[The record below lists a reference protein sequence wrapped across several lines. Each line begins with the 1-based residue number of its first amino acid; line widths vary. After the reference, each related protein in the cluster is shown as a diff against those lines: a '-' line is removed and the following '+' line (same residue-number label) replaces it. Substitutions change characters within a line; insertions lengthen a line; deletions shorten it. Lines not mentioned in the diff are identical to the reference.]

1 MSQQRT
7 DYFRDLAQD
16 AESISQEPQIVA
28 ALVLSDSL
36 NGLRKALLDMS
47 ENVRVTSDVHAD
59 VAGSI
64 ETLVDIVE
72 RNLK

>member
-7 DYFRDLAQD
+7 EYFRDLAQD
-16 AESISQEPQIVA
+16 AESISQEPQVIA

-47 ENVRVTSDVHAD
+47 ENVRVSSEAHAD
-59 VAGSI
+59 VAGSV

>member
-1 MSQQRT
+1 MSLQRT

-16 AESISQEPQIVA
+16 AESISQEPQIIA

-36 NGLRKALLDMS
+36 NGLRKALLDIS
-47 ENVRVTSDVHAD
+47 ENVRISSEAQAD
-59 VAGSI
+59 VAGSV
-64 ETLVDIVE
+64 EALMDIVE